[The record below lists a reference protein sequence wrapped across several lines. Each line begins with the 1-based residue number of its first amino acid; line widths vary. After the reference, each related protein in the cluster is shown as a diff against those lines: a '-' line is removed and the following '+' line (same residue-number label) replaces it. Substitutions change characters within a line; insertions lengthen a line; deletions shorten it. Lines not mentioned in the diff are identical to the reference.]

1 MKKIIAIIC
10 LLPLLVFSQDDKAKS
25 ILDQLSAKTTSY
37 TSIEAHFIN
46 TFVSVEAGVNEMQ
59 EGVLYIKDNSYRLDL
74 EAQTIMSDGE
84 TNWIYLK
91 DEEEV
96 NITES
101 DEDEDFIPSK
111 IFTIYENDYK
121 FKFIKEEAQKYYIE
135 LYPKTEGMFYKL
147 EMVINKTKM
156 EVHSLTMFDK
166 NNSQYSY
173 LISKFISNQEFNN
186 EFFQFKTSE
195 NPNVDVIDLR

>member
-1 MKKIIAIIC
+1 MNKIIAVIFF
-10 LLPLLVFSQDDKAKS
+10 LPLLVFSQDDKAES
-25 ILDQLSAKTTSY
+25 ILDQLTKKTASY
-37 TSIEAHFIN
+37 TSIEAHFTN
-46 TFVSVEAGVNEMQ
+46 TFVSLEAGVNEKQ
-59 EGVLYIKDNSYRLDL
+59 EGVLYLKDNAYRLEL

-84 TNWIYLK
+84 TNWIFLK
-91 DEEEV
+91 DEQEV
-96 NITES
+96 NITDS
-101 DEDEDFIPSK
+101 DEEEDFNPSK

-135 LYPKTEGMFYKL
+135 LYPKTEGMFSKL

-173 LISKFISNQEFNN
+173 LISKFIPNQDFDNS
-186 EFFQFKTSE
+186 FFQFNTSE
-195 NPNVDVIDLR
+195 NPDVDVIDLR

>member
-1 MKKIIAIIC
+1 
-10 LLPLLVFSQDDKAKS
+10 
-25 ILDQLSAKTTSY
+25 
-37 TSIEAHFIN
+37 
-46 TFVSVEAGVNEMQ
+46 
-59 EGVLYIKDNSYRLDL
+59 
-74 EAQTIMSDGE
+74 MSDGE

-135 LYPKTEGMFYKL
+135 LYPKTEGMFSKM

-173 LISKFISNQEFNN
+173 LISKFITNQEFNN
-186 EFFQFKTSE
+186 DFFQFNTSE

>member
-46 TFVSVEAGVNEMQ
+46 TFVSVEAGVNEKQ
-59 EGVLYIKDNSYRLDL
+59 EGVLYIKDNSYRLEL
-74 EAQTIMSDGE
+74 ETQTIMSDGE

-166 NNSQYSY
+166 NKSQYSY
-173 LISKFISNQEFNN
+173 LISKFIS
-186 EFFQFKTSE
+186 
-195 NPNVDVIDLR
+195 DCL

>member
-1 MKKIIAIIC
+1 MKKILVVLCFLPII
-10 LLPLLVFSQDDKAKS
+10 VISQNNKAKS
-25 ILDQLSAKTTSY
+25 ILDELSEKTKSIS
-37 TSIEAHFIN
+37 SIEAHFSN
-46 TFVSVEAGVNEMQ
+46 TFISKDAGVNEQ
-59 EGVLYIKDNSYRLDL
+59 QDGVLYIQNNSYRLEL
-74 EAQTIMSDGE
+74 ESQTIMSDGE

-101 DEDEDFIPSK
+101 DEEENFNPSK

-121 FKFIKEEAQKYYIE
+121 SNFIKEESGKYFIE

-147 EMVINKTKM
+147 EMVIIKSKM
-156 EVHSLTMFDK
+156 EIYSLTMFDK

-173 LISKFISNQEFNN
+173 VISKFIKNQTFSNS
-186 EFFQFKTSE
+186 FFQFNESE